1 MGSGGA
7 QTLWPPSNGAGVV
20 VQILIDAHLLG
31 VLCGCLAV
39 MTVHPSTGPACGRVV
54 VDGGIHQA

>member
-20 VQILIDAHLLG
+20 VQILIDAHL
-31 VLCGCLAV
+31 VGCVVWLSGCDDRPVNDA
-39 MTVHPSTGPACGRVV
+39 AFGRIV